1 MESQNHDLI
10 SPTTHFTGVARE
22 RFMPESAAT
31 PRINSFAGS
40 AGVCV
45 EKFGMQPTEAEEFA
59 FMMALRYNVMNREIV
74 QKAFPNILELGAGTT
89 PRGMDIVVDD
99 EEKLRNTHVFE
110 TDLPAMVTVKKEMR
124 SQVENVLRGFGKN
137 CGWERL
143 HHEQLDVTSADDFE
157 RVERMMRPGEVGV
170 ISEGLFP
177 YLYGDSVER
186 TAENVRS
193 LLKKRGGIWATDIAT
208 RQGIKNPIFEDE
220 SSRKVLANLYSE
232 SEVDVE
238 KLAFGNAKEAVSFFE
253 GKGFT
258 VERVNGEAALQDGV
272 SSASFPTLERV
283 AGLRGLD
290 PKRIQSLMRRKM
302 FLVLKAK

>member
-1 MESQNHDLI
+1 
-10 SPTTHFTGVARE
+10 
-22 RFMPESAAT
+22 
-31 PRINSFAGS
+31 
-40 AGVCV
+40 
-45 EKFGMQPTEAEEFA
+45 
-59 FMMALRYNVMNREIV
+59 
-74 QKAFPNILELGAGTT
+74 
-89 PRGMDIVVDD
+89 
-99 EEKLRNTHVFE
+99 
-110 TDLPAMVTVKKEMR
+110 
-124 SQVENVLRGFGKN
+124 
-137 CGWERL
+137 
-143 HHEQLDVTSADDFE
+143 
-157 RVERMMRPGEVGV
+157 V